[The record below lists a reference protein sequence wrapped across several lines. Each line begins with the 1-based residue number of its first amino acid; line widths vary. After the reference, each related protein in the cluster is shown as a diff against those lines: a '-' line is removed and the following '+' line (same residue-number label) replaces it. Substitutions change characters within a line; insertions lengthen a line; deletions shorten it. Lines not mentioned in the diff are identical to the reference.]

1 MNRKLL
7 TFMILCCL
15 VLVAC
20 TEKSTFIGKVVQKVE
35 RNDNSYLIL
44 VVKNVS
50 DSDLENKSA
59 EELFEIASLPDNGKF
74 FYVDKKTYDNTEVGK
89 KVEVTYSGPA
99 QESLPPKLGAKKVK
113 VIDE

>member
-1 MNRKLL
+1 MYRKYFKLI
-7 TFMILCCL
+7 FLCCL
-15 VLVAC
+15 LIVAC
-20 TEKSTFIGKVVQKVE
+20 SNKSTFTGKVVQKVE

-44 VVKNVS
+44 VIKNVS

-74 FYVDKKTYDNTEVGK
+74 FYVDKKTFEDTEVGK
-89 KVEVTYSGPA
+89 RVEVTYSGPA

-113 VIDE
+113 VIE